1 MHVHVC
7 VCLTLYPHHSS
18 HSPAHHICYTCHYEQ
33 DKQDMQRKMMFI
45 WLVVKVQPNT
55 LQSCDKT
62 SVGAFI
68 VHEDMKYII

>member
-1 MHVHVC
+1 
-7 VCLTLYPHHSS
+7 
-18 HSPAHHICYTCHYEQ
+18 
-33 DKQDMQRKMMFI
+33 MQRKMMFI